1 MPFPL
6 APVRFWTHEPV
17 ADATAIANVSA
28 APSSSPST
36 AHTLGDI
43 GELCET
49 KPPNRV
55 VLFLHI
61 YKTGGTSNRQLFQHW
76 AEECGMSY
84 AQAGSCPEG
93 SWMTK
98 LPEDNTEYICLHG
111 AGKHRFPTPRSSQR
125 GVLPLVDVIAGHMAY
140 GFHKHIQKKYT
151 YITCLRNPMARFVSG
166 LLYEQRAV
174 TSGMSLTE
182 VIDYVSTKISSP
194 FLNHTAPYRGI
205 YPAKL
210 SGKMMETARITQQ
223 THQEEKEAVALSIAH
238 LHNGFAVVGLLE
250 AYPVFVELTAAL
262 LDPTRKHGALWT
274 DAKSVQA
281 NGHEGI
287 DQSDVMPHLPK
298 DVLAALNETVALDWP
313 VYVEGC
319 RVGYAQCVAAV
330 SSGNKY
336 LERQQCEDLLATCSA
351 N

>member
-6 APVRFWTHEPV
+6 TPVRFWTHEPV
-17 ADATAIANVSA
+17 ADASMANVST
-28 APSSSPST
+28 APSNGSST
-36 AHTLGDI
+36 AHGLTSDI
-43 GELCET
+43 GQLCET

-61 YKTGGTSNRQLFQHW
+61 YKTGGTSNRLLFQHW

-93 SWMTK
+93 AWMSK
-98 LPEDNTEYICLHG
+98 LPEDNSEYICLHG

-125 GVLPLVDVIAGHMAY
+125 GILPLVDVIAGHMAY

-166 LLYEQRAV
+166 LLYEQRKV
-174 TSGMSLTE
+174 TSGMNLTE
-182 VIDYVSTKISSP
+182 VIDYVSMKISSP
-194 FLNHTAPYRGI
+194 YLNHTAPYRGI

-210 SGKMMETARITQQ
+210 SGKMMEAARITQQ

-250 AYPVFVELTAAL
+250 AYPVFIELTAAL

-319 RVGYAQCVAAV
+319 RVGYAQCKAAV
-330 SSGNKY
+330 SSGNKH
-336 LERQQCEDLLATCSA
+336 LERQQCEDLLATCSG